1 MISSKAKILCVDDDE
16 DLLHINASILQSAG
30 YQVVEACSGHECL
43 ERVKAERPDLV
54 LLDVMLPDASGLDLC
69 KKIKEDPDLS
79 GPYVILISGQ
89 EISSGSQIKGLE
101 IGADGYIARPVSGHE
116 LLARIQAIL
125 RIKITEM
132 ALRKSMERYQTLVE
146 TMNDGLGIVDED
158 IVMTFVNDKLC
169 EMTGYSR
176 SEIIG
181 RPVSSFLEE
190 ESREIL
196 KEGFKA
202 VKDGIISAFELK
214 LRKKD
219 LQDIF
224 TIISPKPIFDSSGNF
239 RGAFAVLTDITNKKH
254 FEEALKRNLVQINTI
269 LESVGD
275 GIYGINR
282 DGNTMFVNPALL
294 RMTGYEEDDLLG
306 KNPHFILRHSRSDGT
321 VYERHECPISST
333 LTKGESLFNITG
345 DVVWRKDGTW
355 FPVEYTSAPIIEQEK
370 ITGAVVVI
378 RDITERKQAEEEIR
392 KLNRELEQRVI
403 QRTMQLEAVIKEL
416 ENEILE
422 RKKTEEKLNRY
433 AGRLK
438 TLSNRLIE
446 VRESE
451 RRQIAHELH
460 DEIGQTLSGI
470 TRALDMMIAMPSDSM
485 EGRLR
490 DMREAVRQLVGRVR
504 NISFDLRPAMLDNLG
519 LLPALLWHFDRFSSQ
534 TNISVQFRHDG
545 LETRF
550 STDMETAAYRI
561 VEEALTN
568 AARHACVN
576 EITVMMRVDSGELT
590 INVED
595 RGLGFDYS
603 AVNAAGDTTGL
614 KWMKERLSALG
625 GRLTVDSSPGSGTSL
640 RATVPVQTR

>member
-1 MISSKAKILCVDDDE
+1 MISSKAKILCVDDNE

-43 ERVKAERPDLV
+43 QRVKEERPDLV

-69 KKIKEDPDLS
+69 KKIKEDPELA
-79 GPYVILISGQ
+79 GPYVILISGM
-89 EISSGSQIKGLE
+89 ETSSGSQVKGLE

-132 ALRKSMERYQTLVE
+132 ALRKSMERYQMLIE
-146 TMNDGLGIVDED
+146 TMNDGLGVVDED
-158 IVMTFVNDKLC
+158 LVVTFVNDKLC

-176 SEIIG
+176 SEIIN
-181 RPVSSFLEE
+181 RSISEFIEE
-190 ESREIL
+190 ELREIL
-196 KEGFKA
+196 YQRLKYLKA
-202 VKDGIISAFELK
+202 GIISSFELK

-224 TIISPKPIFDSSGNF
+224 TIISPKPIFDGAGNF

-254 FEEALKRNLVQINTI
+254 FEEALKRNLGQINTI

-275 GIYGINR
+275 GIYGIDMN
-282 DGNTMFVNPALL
+282 GNTIFVNPALL
-294 RMTGYEEDDLLG
+294 RMTGYEEEELVG
-306 KNPHFILRHSRSDGT
+306 KNPHFVLRHSRSDGS
-321 VYERHECPISST
+321 VYEREDCPIFSA
-333 LTKGESLFNITG
+333 LTKGESCFNITG
-345 DVVWRKDGTW
+345 DVIWRKDGTW

-370 ITGAVVVI
+370 LMGAVVVI

-403 QRTMQLEAVIKEL
+403 QRTRQLEAVIKEL
-416 ENEILE
+416 ENEILD

-433 AGRLK
+433 TGRLK

-446 VRESE
+446 MRESE

-460 DEIGQTLSGI
+460 DEIGQTLNGI
-470 TRALDMMIAMPSDSM
+470 NRALDMIMTMPSKSM
-485 EGRLR
+485 ESRLPDIKETISQLISKVR
-490 DMREAVRQLVGRVR
+490 D
-504 NISFDLRPAMLDNLG
+504 ISLDLRPSMLDNLG

-534 TNISVQFRHDG
+534 TNIKVHFRHGG
-545 LETRF
+545 LEMRF
-550 STDMETAAYRI
+550 RPEIETAAYRI

-576 EITVMMRVDSGELT
+576 EVTVVMRVDSEVLA
-590 INVED
+590 ISIED
-595 RGLGFDYS
+595 GGLGFDYS
-603 AVNAAGDTTGL
+603 SVKAAGDTTGL
-614 KWMKERLSALG
+614 KWMNERLSALG
-625 GRLTVDSSPGSGTSL
+625 GRLRIDTSPGAGTRLTATMPINL
-640 RATVPVQTR
+640 R